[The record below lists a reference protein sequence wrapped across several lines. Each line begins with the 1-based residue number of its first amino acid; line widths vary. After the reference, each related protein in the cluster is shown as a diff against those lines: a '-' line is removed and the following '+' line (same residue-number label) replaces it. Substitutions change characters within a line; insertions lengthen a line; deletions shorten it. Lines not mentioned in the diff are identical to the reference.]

1 MASYT
6 NLCGERFL
14 LRRLLG
20 ALAGLVKAPAVIHAA
35 NRVGFDPAGGKL
47 RAAMRAAKIHDVR
60 RPALPAVERIALA
73 HDLNRFGLARTE
85 VFRAVNGMPK
95 AAHELSG
102 ESAGTGGDEI
112 VVAQRFM
119 GTVTVFAFGSRH
131 LSLRVFCESN
141 HFGRYSNAPYIVV

>member
-6 NLCGERFL
+6 NLCRERFL

-60 RPALPAVERIALA
+60 RPAVPAVERKAFA

-85 VFRAVNGMPK
+85 IFRPMNGLPK
-95 AAHELSG
+95 PAHELAG
-102 ESAGTGGDEI
+102 ESTGTCGD
-112 VVAQRFM
+112 
-119 GTVTVFAFGSRH
+119 
-131 LSLRVFCESN
+131 
-141 HFGRYSNAPYIVV
+141 